1 MTDDTPAATR
11 ARIGAIV
18 AEIEANPFARIATEE
33 ADQEAYEIV
42 RRIERTLARRRAT
55 PDKPAP

>member
-1 MTDDTPAATR
+1 MTQKTR
-11 ARIGAIV
+11 ARIDAIV

-42 RRIERTLARRRAT
+42 RRIERTLARRRAA